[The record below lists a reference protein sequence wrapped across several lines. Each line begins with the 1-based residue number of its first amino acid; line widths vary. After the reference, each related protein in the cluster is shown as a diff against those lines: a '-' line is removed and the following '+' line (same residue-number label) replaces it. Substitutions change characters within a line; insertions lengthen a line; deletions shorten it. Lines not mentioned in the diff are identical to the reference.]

1 MILTAFG
8 WLFYFTIHSLLASA
22 RVKAVAARN
31 FPTLNRYYRLLY
43 NLIAIVLFVLV
54 LTLQKRQPQTAIFPQ
69 LEIIRW
75 LSIGLVIAGGLVIF
89 LSFRGYSVNEFLG
102 ITTSKSVS
110 PQLNVRGLNSVVRHP
125 IYLGT
130 LIFLIGVFGY
140 DPTVHS
146 LIFVIIAVAY
156 LFVGSA
162 LEERKLVQTF
172 GRKYEEYRKS
182 TPGIVPWFRR
192 KPLVEPDELKV

>member
-8 WLFYFTIHSLLASA
+8 WLFYFSIHSLLASDL
-22 RVKAVAARN
+22 VKDGVARN

-43 NLIAIVLFVLV
+43 NLIAVVLFVLV
-54 LTLQKRQPQTAIFPQ
+54 LTLQKRQPQIAIFAQ

-75 LSIGLVIAGGLVIF
+75 LSIGLVIAGGLIVS

-102 ITTSKSVS
+102 TSTSKTVD
-110 PQLNVRGLNSVVRHP
+110 PKLNVHGLNSVVRHP

-130 LIFLIGVFGY
+130 LILLIGVFCY

-182 TPGIVPWFRR
+182 TPGIIPWFRR
-192 KPLVEPDELKV
+192 KPPVEPDKPKV